1 MARRRPVAMSRAA
14 RTCPYDPSPSTFPNS
29 KSCTVRFV
37 SRTRSIPVDA
47 ADDDD
52 DDDDV
57 VVVDDEEED
66 GV

>member
-37 SRTRSIPVDA
+37 SRTRSIPVD
-47 ADDDD
+47 DDAGD

-57 VVVDDEEED
+57 VVVDGDDE
-66 GV
+66 